1 MRRSHRAHR
10 PGRAPLFA
18 TATAAVAV
26 LLLAACGDDD
36 PQVAAARADG
46 TVATTTTTAAST
58 STSLDGTATQGSAAT
73 AATVAAG
80 DDATLPPV
88 RPDATVAGDPTTS
101 TTTTLV
107 GPDLPTTTIPG
118 RRLYTVTGTL
128 GVFPVSGTICAMDV
142 AGAAGTLVAP
152 EGSVVDEPE
161 VGTISYGGEISFAA
175 TSQSEGTFQFSINA
189 YATNFTGN
197 GTYSISWIDNRRSGY
212 MELTEASGHASNP
225 VVDEDDTS
233 EQEMIFS
240 VVASGTC

>member
-1 MRRSHRAHR
+1 MRHAHAR
-10 PGRAPLFA
+10 PLR
-18 TATAAVAV
+18 AAVAV
-26 LLLAACGDDD
+26 AVVALAVTSLAACGSDD
-36 PQVAAARADG
+36 PGVAVERSTERTDRSGTPTTVSTTTVPTTTVPGSVVPGSVVPGSVAPVATAVVPGGAAPMD
-46 TVATTTTTAAST
+46 TTTTS
-58 STSLDGTATQGSAAT
+58 
-73 AATVAAG
+73 
-80 DDATLPPV
+80 
-88 RPDATVAGDPTTS
+88 
-101 TTTTLV
+101 TTLV

-128 GVFPVSGTICAMDV
+128 GVFPVAGTICAMDV

-152 EGSVVDEPE
+152 DGSVVDEPE

-175 TSQSEGTFQFSINA
+175 TTSSEGTFQYSISA
-189 YATNFTGN
+189 YATAFTGN

-233 EQEMIFS
+233 DQEMIFS